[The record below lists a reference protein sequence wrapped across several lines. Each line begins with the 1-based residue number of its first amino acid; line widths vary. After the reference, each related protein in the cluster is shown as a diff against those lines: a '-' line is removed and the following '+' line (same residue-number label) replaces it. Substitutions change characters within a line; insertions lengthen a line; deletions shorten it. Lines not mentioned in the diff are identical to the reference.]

1 MIVVLLTLHGLLAV
15 ALLGA
20 ITHQALAVLS
30 TAPAAAN
37 GRWNFFDR
45 FRGVDATAYATPI
58 MVLFAITT
66 LGGALLYPQYRI
78 DVRPALEDMQNSPAN
93 GVFEI
98 KEHLAA
104 IGLGLL
110 PVYWQFWRKP
120 QGPEAVSARRYL
132 TWLLA
137 FFVWWNF
144 IVGHVLNNIRGM
156 LP

>member
-1 MIVVLLTLHGLLAV
+1 MIVALLIVHGLLAV

-20 ITHQALAVLS
+20 ITHQAWSLV
-30 TAPAAAN
+30 PRRAAAGPLSFV
-37 GRWNFFDR
+37 GRFKS
-45 FRGVDATAYATPI
+45 VDSDAYATAI
-58 MVLFAITT
+58 VLLFVVTAM
-66 LGGALLYPQYRI
+66 GGGLLYPQYRL
-78 DVRPALEDMQNSPAN
+78 DVRTALEDMQMRAAN

-110 PVYWQFWRKP
+110 PTYWLFWRAP
-120 QGPEAVSARRYL
+120 LVPGQAAARRYL

-137 FFVWWNF
+137 FVVWWNF
-144 IVGHVLNNIRGM
+144 LVGHVLNNIKGL